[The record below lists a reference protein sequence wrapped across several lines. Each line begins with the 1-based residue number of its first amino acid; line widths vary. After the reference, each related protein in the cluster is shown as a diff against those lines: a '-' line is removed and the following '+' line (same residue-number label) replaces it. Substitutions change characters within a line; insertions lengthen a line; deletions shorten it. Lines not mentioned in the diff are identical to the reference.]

1 MIVVIQEKVTGN
13 ATIKQTCLTHKV
25 VISNNGTAGASA
37 YQIALAN
44 GFVGTE
50 EEWLESLK
58 AKNYTRKHD
67 YVSNVSY
74 CGYAELGSLENES
87 VWTISKIV
95 VATEGSTTT
104 THASGVKWIDRLII
118 NYN

>member
-44 GFVGTE
+44 GFIGTE
-50 EEWLESLK
+50 QEWLESLK
-58 AKNYTRKHD
+58 AKNFIRKHD
-67 YVSNVSY
+67 FVTNISY
-74 CGYAELGSLENES
+74 CGYAILGSQEDAS
-87 VWTISKIV
+87 VWTIAKIV
-95 VATEGSTTT
+95 IATDGSTTT
-104 THASGVKWIDRLII
+104 TTASNVKWSERLTI